1 MTGGAPSPRRE
12 AWRRL
17 RGNPSAMRA
26 LAVVGIYGA
35 VGLYAEVSQWSCA
48 RSGEP
53 APYELRLGSG
63 EELRPPSLD
72 HFPLGL
78 LGTDHMGRSVL
89 LLAVHATRVA
99 LIAGLAASILA
110 TAIGAVLGCLAG
122 FFGKLVDEA
131 VVALYTTVASIPSI
145 LLVLALGFALKK
157 NPAFADGFRSSGLD
171 RLISPGL
178 FTIAV
183 AIGLSSWVTLC
194 RLLRAEI
201 FKLREMEYV
210 VAARSLGTTE
220 AAIAFRH
227 VLPNAAHIAIVNFSL
242 LFVFAV
248 KSEVVLSFLGLGVD
262 AEPSW
267 GRMIAD
273 ARVEL
278 ARGVWWGFAAATG
291 AIFGLLLAVNVLGDA
306 LRDALDPRMR

>member
-1 MTGGAPSPRRE
+1 MTGARASPGRE

-17 RGNPSAMRA
+17 RSSPGAMRSLAAIA
-26 LAVVGIYGA
+26 LYAA
-35 VGLYAEVSQWSCA
+35 LGLYAEVSEWWCA
-48 RSGEP
+48 RSGAP
-53 APYELRLGSG
+53 APYERRLGEG

-89 LLAVHATRVA
+89 LLTVHATRVA
-99 LIAGLAASILA
+99 LIAGLAATLIA
-110 TAIGAVLGCLAG
+110 TAIGTVLGCLAG

-131 VVALYTTVASIPSI
+131 IVALYTTVASIPSI
-145 LLVLALGFALKK
+145 LLVLAFGFALKK
-157 NPAFADGFRSSGLD
+157 NPAFADGFRESGLD

-178 FTIAV
+178 FTIAA

-201 FKLREMEYV
+201 FKLRELEYV
-210 VAARSLGTTE
+210 TAARALGARE
-220 AAIAFRH
+220 SAIAFRH
-227 VLPNAAHIAIVNFSL
+227 VLPNAAHIAIVNASL

-248 KSEVVLSFLGLGVD
+248 KSEVILSFLGLGVD